1 MFRRFIVFLASSLL
15 TLFLLLTVTTAALA
29 VTVTPGNVK
38 TWLKN
43 SKLYDNFVDAVL
55 NSTKN
60 ATAST
65 SGNDEGNLL
74 NEPALQS
81 AAKASFTPAL
91 LQKSS
96 ESFIDGSFVWLEG
109 KSPSPTFKIDLTS
122 AKQDFANAV
131 GKYALERYNGLP
143 VCPRGQLPDVSDV
156 LSITCRLNGLDITA
170 SVNQQINEIAN
181 SKDLLANPVITADS
195 LFSKD
200 KDQTKT
206 FSERYSKIPKIYR
219 FSKVAPFILGGLG
232 VLMALIIIFISTDR
246 RRGLRK
252 TGISLVVTAIMLF
265 IGVWLAN
272 FGLARAETILAKTST
287 AETEL
292 AQTTAISLIHDINGS
307 FARVSIYFGIAFLV
321 IASGLFVYLVI
332 TRSKTTPKP
341 DKPLETPEKADDSDK
356 KPEEPPRPEKPKP
369 EPPKP
374 YAKT

>member
-332 TRSKTTPKP
+332 TRSKPALKP
-341 DKPLETPEKADDSDK
+341 DKPVETPAKADDSDK
-356 KPEEPPRPEKPKP
+356 KPEETKNQPIPPTTPTLLPK
-369 EPPKP
+369 
-374 YAKT
+374 